1 MSATTKTAIEPKN
14 YAVKL
19 DDVSLNVCEW
29 PGVGDPVLLLHATG
43 FHSRCWDY
51 IARRLQAPVYAAD
64 LRFHGESDSHGQV
77 NWQLMAR
84 DIEELLHAL
93 DLTRGIGVGHSLG
106 GYLLALCAARQQA
119 RFKHV
124 VLIDPVIFPREFYID
139 SFPPLDAVDP
149 ATTGP
154 SRRKRRWR
162 DSEQMYQRFKSRAPF
177 NRWNDEVLRDYCA
190 YALRTVPDETEMELA
205 CDPLHEA
212 AVYLHQNGNEVIY
225 DWLPQLEVPA
235 TVLRAKP
242 DFDNPGNLSASP
254 TWPGLAGV
262 LPMGRDIYL
271 PHLSHFIPMESPGLV
286 EHLICEVAA
295 ME

>member
-1 MSATTKTAIEPKN
+1 MSATSTQTTEPSS
-14 YAVKL
+14 YSVKL
-19 DDVSLNVCEW
+19 KDVTLKVSEW
-29 PGVGDPVLLLHATG
+29 SGKGDPVLLLHATG
-43 FHSRCWDY
+43 FHRRCWDY
-51 IARRLQAPVYAAD
+51 IARRLEVPVYAAD
-64 LRFHGESDSHGQV
+64 LRFHGGSDAHGQV
-77 NWQLMAR
+77 NWQVMAQ
-84 DIEELLHAL
+84 DIEELLLEL
-93 DLTRGIGVGHSLG
+93 DLSRAIGVGHSLG
-106 GYLLALCAARQQA
+106 GYLLAMAAARRQSS
-119 RFKHV
+119 FKHV
-124 VLIDPVIFPREFYID
+124 ILIDPVIFPREFYLGR
-139 SFPPLDAVDP
+139 FPPLDAIDP

-225 DWLPQLEVPA
+225 DWLPQLEVST

-242 DFDNPGNLSASP
+242 DFDNPANLSASP
-254 TWPGLAGV
+254 TWPGLADM
-262 LPMGRDIYL
+262 LPRARDIYL

-286 EHLICEVAA
+286 QHLICQVAA